1 MKGGITEFSLKKQTI
16 TFTFVFLVFLT
27 GLMALKNI
35 PQEEDP
41 GFTMRVALVMTAF
54 PGASPERVELLV
66 TNAIEEKIQE
76 MPEIKHIESQSKTGI
91 SVITVTIKDNFTDMR
106 PIWDKLR
113 RKVEDASKELPDG
126 AQAPWVND
134 DFGDVFGTIVT
145 LTGDGF
151 SYREMRDYADDLKD
165 EILKL
170 PNTGRI
176 DKYGFQD
183 EKIYLEYNQAKLSE
197 LELSPD
203 QLKNILQ
210 SQNIL
215 QSGGTINTHEDSI
228 TIEPTGNFVSVEEIE
243 DTIIQLPN
251 SKRLVYLKDI
261 LNIRRGYIDPPKQI
275 VRADGDEALAL
286 GVSLRE
292 GGNIVDQG
300 AELTIL
306 LDRMRTILPL
316 GIELEMPVYQPEV
329 VDLKVKGFLS
339 NLFQS
344 IIIVFLSM
352 LVFLGARTGAIV
364 ASLIPAAILFA
375 LFWMDFLDYTLNQIT
390 LASLII
396 ALGMLVDNAIVMVE
410 SIMIQVQE
418 GKKILNAC
426 IDSANE
432 LKISLLTSSLTT
444 SAAFLPISTA
454 KNQTGEY
461 LAPMA
466 IVVAI
471 TLLCSWVLSITMIPL
486 FAYKFL
492 KIEPTKEN
500 ENIYDTPFYTKYV
513 ELLKKAL
520 KFRKTVVAILLS
532 CFIGSF
538 FLLSFL
544 PKSFMPENDRPIL
557 IVKIETPKN
566 TPIKRT
572 GEILEAV
579 EVYLTKNWLVNEERE
594 MGAENWIAIVGGGDP
609 RFNLSHNPVQAEPFS
624 GVLLAKLSHLDWDFY
639 AKIRKDTYDFL
650 TQNFP
655 EVTAK
660 VEGLKSGGGGKNPLE
675 IRFTGKDSEKLKLYS
690 KELRTILETT
700 PGLRSVGDDW
710 GIQKR
715 KVIIDIDKARAFR
728 AGVSNQDIATSL
740 QSVFDGSPVSQYRE
754 GKFSITMLL
763 RSNPANS
770 NGNDL
775 SKLES
780 IDIFSQKTGVS
791 IPLKQVADIKLVWED
806 GSIYRR
812 NRLKTLTVYGASGGA
827 NLAKVIKDKIQPW
840 LDENSPKWD
849 FGYSYEFGGES
860 ESSSQATGAI
870 GAQLPLAGI
879 IIILLLILQFNSYK
893 KVAIIMLT
901 IPLGFIGVIVGL
913 FITGGNFGF
922 MSLLGLISLAGIV
935 INNAIVLIDRI
946 DIERDR
952 FNREPY
958 EAVVEAAMRRLRP
971 ILMTTV
977 STVVGLL
984 PLWFFGGVLWEDMA
998 VSIIFGLIVSTVLT
1012 LIFVP
1017 ILYSF
1022 LFKIDTQR
1030 E

>member
-27 GLMALKNI
+27 GLMALRNI

-41 GFTMRVALVMTAF
+41 GFVMRVALVMTSF

-66 TNAIEEKIQE
+66 TNTIEEKIQE

-91 SVITVTIKDNFTDMR
+91 SVITVTIKDQFKNMR

-113 RKVEDASKELPDG
+113 RKVEDATKDLPDG
-126 AQAPWVND
+126 AQKPWVND
-134 DFGDVFGTIVT
+134 DFGDVFGTIIT

-170 PNTGRI
+170 SNTGRI

-197 LELSPD
+197 LQLSPI
-203 QLKNILQ
+203 QLRDILQ

-215 QSGGTINTHEDSI
+215 QSGGTINTNSDSI
-228 TIEPTGNFVSVEEIE
+228 TIEPTGNFVSVQEIE

-261 LNIRRGYIDPPKQI
+261 LNIRRGYIDPPRQI
-275 VRADGDEALAL
+275 VRANGQEALAL
-286 GVSLRE
+286 GVSLRD

-300 AELTIL
+300 EELTVL
-306 LDRMRTILPL
+306 LERMRKILPL

-329 VDLKVKGFLS
+329 VDKKVKGFLS

-364 ASLIPAAILFA
+364 ASLIPSAILFA
-375 LFWMDFLDYTLNQIT
+375 LFWMKFLDYTLNQIT

-418 GKKILNAC
+418 GKKLFNAC

-486 FAYKFL
+486 FSYKFL
-492 KIEPTKEN
+492 KVQATKED

-513 ELLKKAL
+513 TFLKSAL
-520 KFRKTVVAILLS
+520 KFRKTVVLILLS
-532 CFIGSF
+532 CFFGSF
-538 FLLSFL
+538 FILGFL

-579 EVYLTKNWLVNEERE
+579 EVYLKENWLVNEKRE
-594 MGAENWIAIVGGGDP
+594 MGAENWIAVVGGGDP
-609 RFNLSHNPVQAEPFS
+609 RFNLSHTPVQAEPFS
-624 GVLLAKLSHLDWDFY
+624 GILLAKLSHLDWDFY
-639 AKIRKDTYDFL
+639 TKIRNETYAFI
-650 TQNFP
+650 TENFP
-655 EVTAK
+655 EATPK

-675 IRFTGKDSEKLKLYS
+675 IRFTGKDAAKLKLYS
-690 KELRTILETT
+690 KELKSILENT

-740 QSVFDGSPVSQYRE
+740 QSVFDGTPVSQYRE

-763 RSNPANS
+763 RSSNANR
-770 NGNDL
+770 NDL
-775 SKLES
+775 SKLETM
-780 IDIFSQKTGVS
+780 DIFSQKTGVS

-827 NLAKVIKDKIQPW
+827 NLANVIKDKVKPW
-840 LDENSPKWD
+840 IAENSPKWD

-860 ESSSQATGAI
+860 ESSSQATAAI
-870 GAQLPLAGI
+870 GEQLPLAGI
-879 IIILLLILQFNSYK
+879 IIVLLLILQFNSYK
-893 KVAIIMLT
+893 KVSIIILT
-901 IPLGFIGVIVGL
+901 IPLGFIGVVLGL

-946 DIERDR
+946 DIEQDR

-958 EAVVEAAMRRLRP
+958 DAVVEAAMRRLRP

-984 PLWFFGGVLWEDMA
+984 PLWFFGGVLWTDMA

-1012 LIFVP
+1012 LVFVP
-1017 ILYSF
+1017 VLYTF
-1022 LFKIDTQR
+1022 LFRINTQR
-1030 E
+1030 D